1 MLWFLL
7 LNFFFFSINCTSEM
21 DIPTVASST
30 VATVLVPD
38 SNQEFGFSSF
48 FFFLTYQLVRASLA
62 S

>member
-7 LNFFFFSINCTSEM
+7 LNFFSINCTSKM

-38 SNQEFGFSSF
+38 SNQEFGFWS